1 MAREITPNGIRETA
15 LKRRLLGYDRQ
26 ETEQLLAEV
35 AESLERNLWDRS
47 SLSQQAAE
55 LQRDLERAKRDF
67 KGELERLNAELAAL
81 GQRLPELEG
90 ELNILQ
96 KKRSKQLEEADRLT
110 EELSGAKS
118 AEEEHRAQMAELGET
133 VARLETREK
142 ALAEQIAMLESQ
154 LEHAH
159 EAEATTAEP
168 QALAHLDDHAATTL
182 LRLDRAV
189 ETVEREA
196 REEAGRLLERA
207 QKQAEEILR
216 SAEAGRQS
224 MEAEPAPPTTSNQQ
238 QDEYDPVAALGR
250 VERPANEAP
259 PPYGSEQPVGE
270 AAWTSGTK
278 PHQPPERY
286 S

>member
-15 LKRRLLGYDRQ
+15 LKRRPLGYDRH

-35 AESLERNLWDRS
+35 AESLERILWDRS
-47 SLSQQAAE
+47 ALSQQAAE

-81 GQRLPELEG
+81 GRRLPELEG
-90 ELNILQ
+90 ELAILQ
-96 KKRSKQLEEADRLT
+96 KNRSKQLEEADRLT
-110 EELSGAKS
+110 EELSGAKA
-118 AEEEHRAQMAELGET
+118 AEEEHRAEMTELGET

-159 EAEATTAEP
+159 EEEATTAAP
-168 QALAHLDDHAATTL
+168 QALAQLDDHAATTL

-196 REEAGRLLERA
+196 REEAERVLERA

-216 SAEAGRQS
+216 SAEAGRQH
-224 MEAEPAPPTTSNQQ
+224 MEAETAPPTTSNQRH
-238 QDEYDPVAALGR
+238 DEYDPVAALGR
-250 VERPANEAP
+250 VERPGTEAP
-259 PPYGSEQPVGE
+259 ATYGSEQAAGE
-270 AAWTSGTK
+270 AAWTSGRN
-278 PHQPPERY
+278 PHQLPEQY